1 MSASLPSPF
10 RARKS
15 DPPVTA
21 GTLTTGDGTFLAD
34 LVNGTA
40 VLNLNTPA
48 GERRFWVAFLVH
60 GGRAVG
66 LRATAFDTGEV
77 VEVTFQGGAR

>member
-1 MSASLPSPF
+1 MASLPV
-10 RARKS
+10 RAHSRES
-15 DPPVTA
+15 NPPVTT
-21 GTLTTGDGTFLAD
+21 GSLVTGDGQFLAD

-40 VLNLNTPA
+40 VLTLNTPA

-66 LRATAFDTGEV
+66 LRATAFGGGEV
-77 VEVTFQGGAR
+77 VEVTFEGGVR